1 MTIDFTAH
9 YDRNLSGHEMKTL
22 IRKLVP
28 CSPKETGEYPEA
40 IIGIPEREYHRLEA
54 NVQRCGSQ
62 LKTCQ
67 EKVRKLSQIT
77 VKPVPVKVHRLPSP
91 KLQPVPVVKLPKLP
105 GKPKVARTCGSACIE
120 ANRMLKLFRKLGI
133 K

>member
-9 YDRNLSGHEMKTL
+9 YDRNLSGHEMKAV

-28 CSPKETGEYPEA
+28 CSSKETEEYPEA
-40 IIGIPEREYHRLEA
+40 IIGVPEKEYHRLEA
-54 NVQRCGSQ
+54 NVEKCGSQ
-62 LKTCQ
+62 LRNCQ
-67 EKVRKLSQIT
+67 ERVKKLSHIT
-77 VKPVPVKVHRLPSP
+77 VKPSRTVVVKPLKVPSVKPAS
-91 KLQPVPVVKLPKLP
+91 VVRITKLPKL
-105 GKPKVARTCGSACIE
+105 RTCGSACIE